1 MKSETLPVQR
11 GIEANDRTIRVLLSG
26 NRFGI
31 DYYQREYRWQKKQVA
46 ELIADLTESFFR
58 SYQPDDHRNAVDRYE
73 HYFLGSV
80 ILSKQ
85 ATNTHIIDGQQRLT
99 TLTLILLYLCRRCPE
114 AREQL
119 SGLYHSK
126 KFGETRFNIDVEDRT
141 EVMRALMEG
150 RAIEVSDANES
161 SRNIKARF
169 DDIEGL
175 LQEAV
180 DDAAIPYFIDWFTEK
195 VHLVEIVAYSDEVAY
210 TIFET
215 MNDRGLS
222 LTQVD
227 MLKGFLLANVASG
240 SDRVK
245 ATDGWRMIIDG
256 LRKLPTVGGDEDR
269 RDGEDRGTDAEFI
282 KAWLRAQYA
291 VGIRERQKKA
301 EAGAW
306 DLVGTEFHRWVREQ
320 AKPLGLERE
329 GGCRDFITQDMARFA
344 RWFGVIRSAESKL
357 TKGLEHVYYNAS
369 LQFTHQATL
378 LLAALRRDDDEE
390 TCLQKIRLVSQFAD
404 IFLVRRLVNF
414 KRTSYGYLQFTIHG
428 IVQDIRGKSIAEI
441 SGILLRRLE
450 DQDEG
455 LVQIVDFHL
464 NQWSGR
470 AIKHILAR
478 MTDFVAVNC
487 GEESR
492 YSEYVSA
499 RGKSAYE
506 VEHVWPNHPEHF
518 LEEFPDAAMFD
529 QHRNRIGGL
538 LLLPKSFNASYGD
551 IAYAEKRLHYF
562 GQNWLAKSL
571 DPRAY
576 EHHPSFMRF
585 IESRGLPF
593 QPHETFKRA
602 DMAARQRLY
611 LAIAEQIWNPQSIAS
626 FADAGE
632 RSQ

>member
-1 MKSETLPVQR
+1 M
-11 GIEANDRTIRVLLSG
+11 
-26 NRFGI
+26 
-31 DYYQREYRWQKKQVA
+31 
-46 ELIADLTESFFR
+46 
-58 SYQPDDHRNAVDRYE
+58 
-73 HYFLGSV
+73 
-80 ILSKQ
+80 
-85 ATNTHIIDGQQRLT
+85 
-99 TLTLILLYLCRRCPE
+99 
-114 AREQL
+114 
-119 SGLYHSK
+119 
-126 KFGETRFNIDVEDRT
+126 
-141 EVMRALMEG
+141 
-150 RAIEVSDANES
+150 
-161 SRNIKARF
+161 
-169 DDIEGL
+169 
-175 LQEAV
+175 
-180 DDAAIPYFIDWFTEK
+180 
-195 VHLVEIVAYSDEVAY
+195 
-210 TIFET
+210 
-215 MNDRGLS
+215 
-222 LTQVD
+222 
-227 MLKGFLLANVASG
+227 
-240 SDRVK
+240 
-245 ATDGWRMIIDG
+245 
-256 LRKLPTVGGDEDR
+256 
-269 RDGEDRGTDAEFI
+269 
-282 KAWLRAQYA
+282 
-291 VGIRERQKKA
+291 
-301 EAGAW
+301 
-306 DLVGTEFHRWVREQ
+306 
-320 AKPLGLERE
+320 
-329 GGCRDFITQDMARFA
+329 
-344 RWFGVIRSAESKL
+344 
-357 TKGLEHVYYNAS
+357 
-369 LQFTHQATL
+369 
-378 LLAALRRDDDEE
+378 
-390 TCLQKIRLVSQFAD
+390 SQFAD